1 MADMPIFRVDDLGSL
16 VEELYR
22 FYRNLGYP
30 VAFAYIR
37 ANGLCACG
45 DSSCTLDPH
54 LLAGDTLKDTG
65 RSGSISQTSQLS
77 LSPRLVIQTSFTVAT
92 EGSSVLGHIKDT
104 VSVPI
109 LRHGNTCHLFVR
121 DASAFP
127 NLWPI
132 LGRPNTS
139 WVSLPPYRSD
149 SPAGG
154 YDLPAWLA
162 PLSIAKDQLPL
173 LSDLLPSGVVSRI
186 AQLQR
191 VGVEVQQRTGE
202 GVIPL
207 DQIVTYAAE
216 ALQRSGQTQ
225 ETLAL
230 LGAACVGE
238 LLSVGQAN
246 RLLGHDT
253 DELRVAIL
261 DTLFTEGDIA
271 TDELIETLY
280 DSAVAMILDSEGI
293 DSEGREDEDEDGDGD
308 GDAAKNEA
316 EAQELERSVHPG
328 PAASIGELKGND
340 DSESVAIY
348 AENYLDELLE
358 SDQWNTDPDEMPV
371 AVAES
376 GALDWEQ
383 ILDGV
388 DPATLTPLTLVAIVL
403 DELGISRDPLT
414 SLALLDMALTAI
426 SEPPTHPDELFGYLW
441 PTRQTLLDELEFH
454 SVVVQLLAG
463 ILLRYKMMCEG
474 GTLVADETF
483 LDQLLHLNTPS
494 LLSDLFGAPD
504 IVFWLE
510 KHVLQTPLIQLDTRI
525 HKIAY
530 VLDTVGAEIIPDVST
545 RYYLDLIR
553 ERIDD

>member
-1 MADMPIFRVDDLGSL
+1 MPIFRVDDLGSL

-22 FYRNLGYP
+22 FYQNLGYP

-45 DSSCTLDPH
+45 DSGCALDPH
-54 LLAGDTLKDTG
+54 LLAGDTLKEIG
-65 RSGSISQTSQLS
+65 RSGSTNQASQLS
-77 LSPRLVIQTSFTVAT
+77 VSPRLVIQTNFTVAT

-109 LRHGNTCHLFVR
+109 LRHGNICYLFVR

-127 NLWPI
+127 NLWPV
-132 LGRPNTS
+132 LGQPSIS

-162 PLSIAKDQLPL
+162 PLSIAHDQLPL
-173 LSDLLPSGVVSRI
+173 LNDLLPQSVFSRI
-186 AQLQR
+186 TQIQR
-191 VGVEVQQRTGE
+191 VGIEVQQRTGE

-216 ALQRSGQTQ
+216 ELQRSGQTQ

-238 LLSVGQAN
+238 LLSVGQAH

-261 DTLFTEGDIA
+261 DTLFAEGDIA
-271 TDELIETLY
+271 TDELIEILY
-280 DSAVAMILDSEGI
+280 DSAVAMIIESEGI
-293 DSEGREDEDEDGDGD
+293 DSEGLEDEDA
-308 GDAAKNEA
+308 DAAENDA
-316 EAQELERSVHPG
+316 EAQELEGSVHPG
-328 PAASIGELKGND
+328 PMAGIGELKGND
-340 DSESVAIY
+340 DSASVAIY
-348 AENYLDELLE
+348 AENYLDELIE
-358 SDQWNTDPDEMPV
+358 SDQWDADPDDMSV
-371 AVAES
+371 TALDS
-376 GALDWEQ
+376 DALDWEQ

-426 SEPPTHPDELFGYLW
+426 SEPPMHPDELFGYLW
-441 PTRQTLLDELEFH
+441 PTRQALLGELEFH

-463 ILLRYKMMCEG
+463 ILLRFEMMCEA

-494 LLSDLFGAPD
+494 LVSDLFGAPN

-510 KHVLQTPLIQLDTRI
+510 KHVLQAPLVQLDTRI

-530 VLDTVGAEIIPDVST
+530 VLDTVGAQIIPDVST

>member
-16 VEELYR
+16 IEELYR

-37 ANGLCACG
+37 ASGLCACG
-45 DSSCTLDPH
+45 DSGCALDPH
-54 LLAGDTLKDTG
+54 LLAGDTLKEIG
-65 RSGSISQTSQLS
+65 RSGSISQAPQLS

-104 VSVPI
+104 VGVPI
-109 LRHGNTCHLFVR
+109 LRHGNICYLFVR
-121 DASAFP
+121 DARAFP

-230 LGAACVGE
+230 LGAACVGD

-246 RLLGHDT
+246 RILGHDT
-253 DELRVAIL
+253 DGLRVPIL

-271 TDELIETLY
+271 TDELIEILY
-280 DSAVAMILDSEGI
+280 DSAVAMILDSEGL
-293 DSEGREDEDEDGDGD
+293 EDEDEDADV
-308 GDAAKNEA
+308 AENEA
-316 EAQELERSVHPG
+316 EAEKLERSVHSG
-328 PAASIGELKGND
+328 PVASIDELKGND
-340 DSESVAIY
+340 SSESVAIY
-348 AENYLDELLE
+348 AENYLDELIE

-371 AVAES
+371 AAAES
-376 GALDWEQ
+376 DALDWEQ

-388 DPATLTPLTLVAIVL
+388 DPTTLTPLTLVAIVL

-463 ILLRYKMMCEG
+463 ILLRFEMMCEA

-483 LDQLLHLNTPS
+483 LNQLLHLNTPS
-494 LLSDLFGAPD
+494 LLSDLFGTPD

-510 KHVLQTPLIQLDTRI
+510 KHVLQAPLIQLDTRI

-530 VLDTVGAEIIPDVST
+530 VLDTVGAQIIPDVST

>member
-1 MADMPIFRVDDLGSL
+1 
-16 VEELYR
+16 
-22 FYRNLGYP
+22 
-30 VAFAYIR
+30 
-37 ANGLCACG
+37 
-45 DSSCTLDPH
+45 
-54 LLAGDTLKDTG
+54 
-65 RSGSISQTSQLS
+65 
-77 LSPRLVIQTSFTVAT
+77 
-92 EGSSVLGHIKDT
+92 
-104 VSVPI
+104 
-109 LRHGNTCHLFVR
+109 
-121 DASAFP
+121 
-127 NLWPI
+127 
-132 LGRPNTS
+132 
-139 WVSLPPYRSD
+139 
-149 SPAGG
+149 
-154 YDLPAWLA
+154 LA

-293 DSEGREDEDEDGDGD
+293 DSEGREDEDEDGDGDGDGD

-510 KHVLQTPLIQLDTRI
+510 KHVLQAPLIQLDTRI

-530 VLDTVGAEIIPDVST
+530 VLDTVGAQIIPDVST

>member
-45 DSSCTLDPH
+45 NSGCALDPH
-54 LLAGDTLKDTG
+54 LLAGDTLKEIG
-65 RSGSISQTSQLS
+65 RSGSISQASQLS

-109 LRHGNTCHLFVR
+109 LRHGNICYLFVR

-173 LSDLLPSGVVSRI
+173 LSDLLPSSVVSRI

-191 VGVEVQQRTGE
+191 VGIEVQQRTGE

-216 ALQRSGQTQ
+216 ELQRSGQTQ

-230 LGAACVGE
+230 LATACVGD

-246 RLLGHDT
+246 RILGHDT

-293 DSEGREDEDEDGDGD
+293 DSEGLEDEDEDEDA
-308 GDAAKNEA
+308 DAAENEA

-328 PAASIGELKGND
+328 PVVSIGELKGND
-340 DSESVAIY
+340 DSESVAIC
-348 AENYLDELLE
+348 AENYLDELIE
-358 SDQWNTDPDEMPV
+358 SDQWNADPDEMPV
-371 AVAES
+371 AAAES
-376 GALDWEQ
+376 DALDWEQ

-463 ILLRYKMMCEG
+463 ILLRFEMMCET
-474 GTLVADETF
+474 GTLVADESF

-510 KHVLQTPLIQLDTRI
+510 KHVLQAPLIQLDTRI

-530 VLDTVGAEIIPDVST
+530 V
-545 RYYLDLIR
+545 
-553 ERIDD
+553 